1 MKRTVG
7 GVILIALG
15 VMATLQSMQI
25 YNFGLAFWPA
35 VLVLVGGSM
44 IWSSFRHTSWFGL
57 ALGLYLGGI
66 GLLDILSRAGVT
78 PYTGHDMAAKGWPL
92 ILVAVGLSVLFGK
105 KTWWRWT
112 DHTGGRVRLHAGSH
126 AWGIGDVRY
135 GQERI
140 WQLDRDLDMS
150 RGIGDIKLDLTTAEI
165 TDGVHRIT
173 VNGGIGDVK
182 IRVPDNVNVSVE
194 VHAGIGDLEV
204 FGDCRSGLGISM
216 QKRISVPESAVEIQ
230 IECRHAIGDV
240 RITHGAPTPRTGR

>member
-1 MKRTVG
+1 MKRTFW

-15 VMATLQSMQI
+15 VMATLQSMGI

-35 VLVLVGGSM
+35 VLLLMGATM
-44 IWSSFRHTSWFGL
+44 LWSSFRHTSWFGL

-66 GLLDILSRAGVT
+66 GLLDMLHRAEVT
-78 PYTGHDMAAKGWPL
+78 RYSGGDIAARGWPL
-92 ILVAVGLSVLFGK
+92 ILVAIGVSVLVGK
-105 KTWWRWT
+105 NNWLRWSN
-112 DHTGGRVRLHAGSH
+112 HNGGRARVHAGPRL
-126 AWGIGDVRY
+126 WGIGDVRY
-135 GQERI
+135 GQGST

-173 VNGGIGDVK
+173 LNAGIGDVK

-204 FGDCRSGLGISM
+204 FGDCRSGLAISM
-216 QKRISVPESAVEIQ
+216 QKRITVPESAVEIQ
-230 IECRHAIGDV
+230 IECRHAIGNV
-240 RITHGAPTPRTGR
+240 HITHGPPAPRMRR